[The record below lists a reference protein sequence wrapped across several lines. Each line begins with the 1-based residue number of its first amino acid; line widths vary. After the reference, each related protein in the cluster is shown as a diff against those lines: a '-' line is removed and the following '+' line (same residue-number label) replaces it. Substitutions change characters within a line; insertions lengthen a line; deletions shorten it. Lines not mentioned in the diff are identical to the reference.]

1 MDVIIDRFRHED
13 QPVVEQLIQDG
24 LRERWGDDFDPAFN
38 QDVLEIQGNYV
49 NAGAVVLVARVDG
62 RIVATGTLRIDGLD
76 GEIVRMSVASTHRR
90 RGLARTM
97 VEALVESARAHNLER
112 VRVAT
117 DTPWRSAVAL
127 YRSTG
132 FTEVGTDETDT
143 HFERQLTQ
151 APRIPRRQTLK

>member
-1 MDVIIDRFRHED
+1 MIIDRFRHEH

-24 LRERWGDDFDPAFN
+24 LRDRWGDNFNPAFN
-38 QDVLEIQGNYV
+38 QDVLDIQGNYV
-49 NAGAVVLVARVDG
+49 DAGAIVLVAELDG
-62 RIVATGTLRIDGLD
+62 RIVATGTLSIDGPD

-90 RGLARTM
+90 RGLARMM
-97 VEALVESARAHNLER
+97 VEALIESARAHSLER

-132 FTEVGTDETDT
+132 FTEVRADETET
-143 HFERQLTQ
+143 HFELM
-151 APRIPRRQTLK
+151 L